1 MTLWIGFFLAIILL
15 LVLSRRDLALGMGVA
30 TITLAVFTLS
40 LGGFGAALR
49 ATFTDPSVCLLALV
63 VGIIPLIGGLL
74 ERFGEMDRLV
84 SNLRIGIRPFLIL
97 APSLVGMLPMPGG
110 TLLSAPMIERGAG
123 HEPADLKAAVNV
135 WFRHTL
141 LPVYPLGAALI
152 ASAKVAG
159 FQVYDVIP
167 AMTPVFLLSLLL
179 GYIFLLR
186 RVDGKLAQ
194 SGTFSLTGLLI
205 PLSVILIA
213 PLIDLILKHAMAL
226 PVAEIGTAVGVLTS
240 LGLAVAICRPSGR
253 ELRDVTLKAKPWR
266 FSAIILAMFAF
277 LEVFQASGLPD
288 RIAAMTLP
296 PLVLCVIIGFAL
308 GLITGRI
315 QAPMAIV
322 VPIYISTYG
331 GLSAAAFAVTF
342 YAVFLGFL
350 LTPIH
355 PCVSVSLEYFETS
368 LSSFWWR
375 LAAPA
380 FVGLAAALCVGLF
393 VL

>member
-1 MTLWIGFFLAIILL
+1 MTLWIGFLLAIIVL

-30 TITLAVFTLS
+30 AITLAVFTLS
-40 LGGFGAALR
+40 LGDFGAAL
-49 ATFTDPSVCLLALV
+49 AETLTDPAVCLLALV
-63 VGIIPLIGGLL
+63 VGIIPVIGGLL

-84 SNLRIGIRPFLIL
+84 SNLRIGVRPFLAL
-97 APSLVGMLPMPGG
+97 APALVGMLPMPGG
-110 TLLSAPMIERGAG
+110 TLLSAPMVERGAG
-123 HEPADLKAAVNV
+123 HESSDVKAAVNV
-135 WFRHTL
+135 WFRHVL
-141 LPVYPLGAALI
+141 LPVYPIGSALI

-167 AMTPVFLLSLLL
+167 AMTPAFLLTLLL

-186 RVDGKLAQ
+186 RVDGQ
-194 SGTFSLTGLLI
+194 IIRSGPFSLTGLLA

-213 PLIDLILKHAMAL
+213 PLIDLGLKYALAL
-226 PVAEIGTAVGVLTS
+226 PVAEIGTAVGVLAS
-240 LGLAVAICRPSGR
+240 LGLAVFICRPSRR
-253 ELRDVTLKAKPWR
+253 ELRDVTLKAKPWK

-277 LEVFQASGLPD
+277 LEVFQASGLPE

-296 PLVLCVIIGFAL
+296 PLVLCVAIGFAL

-331 GLSAAAFAVTF
+331 GFSTAAFAVTF

-355 PCVSVSLEYFETS
+355 PCVSVSLEYFKTP

-375 LAAPA
+375 MAAPA
-380 FVGLAAALCVGLF
+380 IVGLGAALLVGLF

>member
-15 LVLSRRDLALGMGVA
+15 LVLSRRDLALGMGIA

-40 LGGFGAALR
+40 LGDFGAALR
-49 ATFTDPSVCLLALV
+49 DTFTDPSVCLLALV
-63 VGIIPLIGGLL
+63 VGTIPVIGGLL

-97 APSLVGMLPMPGG
+97 APALVGMLPMPGG

-123 HEPADLKAAVNV
+123 HAPSDLKAAVNV

-141 LPVYPLGAALI
+141 LPIYPLGAALI

-167 AMTPVFLLSLLL
+167 AMTPAFLLSLLL
-179 GYIFLLR
+179 GCIFLLR
-186 RVDGKLAQ
+186 RVDGQLAR
-194 SGTFSLTGLLI
+194 SGAFSLTGLLV

-213 PLIDLILKHAMAL
+213 PMIDLILKKAVAL
-226 PVAEIGTAVGVLTS
+226 PYTEIGTAAGVLSS
-240 LGLAVAICRPSGR
+240 LGLAVAICRPSGCEMR
-253 ELRDVTLKAKPWR
+253 AVTLKAKPWK
-266 FSAIILAMFAF
+266 FAAIILAMFAF

-296 PLVLCVIIGFAL
+296 PLVLCVVIGFAL

-322 VPIYISTYG
+322 VPIYVSTYG
-331 GLSAAAFAVTF
+331 NFSTAGFAVTF
-342 YAVFLGFL
+342 YAVFLGFI

-355 PCVSVSLEYFETS
+355 PCVSVSLEYFRTP
-368 LSSFWWR
+368 LSSFWRR
-375 LAAPA
+375 LAVPA
-380 FVGLAAALCVGLF
+380 VVGLGVALLVGRF

>member
-1 MTLWIGFFLAIILL
+1 MTLWIGFSLAVVLL
-15 LVLSRRDLALGMGVA
+15 LILSRRDLALGMGVA
-30 TITLAVFTLS
+30 TITLAAFALS
-40 LGGFGAALR
+40 IGDFGTALAA
-49 ATFTDPSVCLLALV
+49 TVTDPAVCLLALV
-63 VGIIPLIGGLL
+63 VGIIPVIGGLL

-84 SNLRIGIRPFLIL
+84 SNLRIGVRPFLAL
-97 APSLVGMLPMPGG
+97 APALVGMLPMPGG

-123 HEPADLKAAVNV
+123 HESSDVKAAVNV
-135 WFRHTL
+135 WFRHVF
-141 LPVYPLGAALI
+141 LPIYPIGSALI

-167 AMTPVFLLSLLL
+167 AMTPAFLLTLLL

-186 RVDGKLAQ
+186 RVDGQ
-194 SGTFSLTGLLI
+194 IIRSGPFSLTGLLV

-213 PLIDLILKHAMAL
+213 PLIDLVLKHALAL
-226 PVAEIGTAVGVLTS
+226 PVAEIGTAVGVLAS
-240 LGLAVAICRPSGR
+240 LGLAIVICRPSGR
-253 ELRDVTLKAKPWR
+253 ELRDVTLKAKPWK

-277 LEVFQASGLPD
+277 LEVFQASGLPE

-296 PLVLCVIIGFAL
+296 PLVLCVVIAFAL

-322 VPIYISTYG
+322 VPIYVSTYG
-331 GLSAAAFAVTF
+331 DFSTAAFAVTF

-355 PCVSVSLEYFETS
+355 PCVSVSLEYFKTP
-368 LSSFWWR
+368 LSSFWQR

-380 FVGLAAALCVGLF
+380 VVGLGAALLVGLF

>member
-1 MTLWIGFFLAIILL
+1 MTLWIGFLLAIILL

-49 ATFTDPSVCLLALV
+49 AAFTDPSVCLLALV
-63 VGIIPLIGGLL
+63 VGTIPVIGGLL

-84 SNLRIGIRPFLIL
+84 SNLRIGIRPFLVL
-97 APSLVGMLPMPGG
+97 APALVGMLPMPGG

-123 HEPADLKAAVNV
+123 HAPADLKAAVNV

-179 GYIFLLR
+179 GYVFLLR
-186 RVDGKLAQ
+186 RIDGQLVRL
-194 SGTFSLTGLLI
+194 GPFSLAGLLV

-213 PLIDLILKHAMAL
+213 PLIDLVLKYTVAL
-226 PVAEIGTAVGVLTS
+226 PYTEIGTAAGVLSS
-240 LGLAVAICRPSGR
+240 LVLAIAICRPSGR
-253 ELRDVTLKAKPWR
+253 ELRSVILKAKPWK
-266 FSAIILAMFAF
+266 FAAIILAMFAF

-296 PLVLCVIIGFAL
+296 PLVLCVVIGFAL

-331 GLSAAAFAVTF
+331 SFSTAAFAVTF
-342 YAVFLGFL
+342 YAVFLGFI

-355 PCVSVSLEYFETS
+355 PCVSVSLEYFKTP
-368 LSSFWWR
+368 LSSFLWR
-375 LAAPA
+375 LAGPA
-380 FVGLAAALCVGLF
+380 IVGLGAALLVGRF